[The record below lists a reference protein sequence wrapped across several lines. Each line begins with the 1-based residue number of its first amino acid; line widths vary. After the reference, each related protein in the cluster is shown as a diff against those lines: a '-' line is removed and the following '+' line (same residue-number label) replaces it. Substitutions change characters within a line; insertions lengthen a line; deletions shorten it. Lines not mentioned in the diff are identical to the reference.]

1 VWSLSW
7 GQTRWSSASSNEKGI
22 KDDVELRAQKE
33 ILAEQIREAMERKG
47 VSFSALA
54 SSMGTSRTVVYR
66 LLDPSDTG
74 GDARDALARCS
85 RARARAQGFA
95 GPRELT
101 GSPPSCPARHRGF
114 EPLTYGSGGTR
125 KYPESRGKSADRDG
139 LVTAIAGA
147 LSSAAAREPQ
157 ALSRCVEAL
166 GLVLGALIE
175 SAGEDVTGADDERG
189 CGDALPSRA

>member
-1 VWSLSW
+1 MSLV
-7 GQTRWSSASSNEKGI
+7 R
-22 KDDVELRAQKE
+22 DLRVHVPHGDPRITTETYRHLEPRYLRKE
-33 ILAEQIREAMERKG
+33 IDSLRFERAVEGESDEELAAEDAPRFAAQVLQRSPIGGLSPPPDAEEAEQL
-47 VSFSALA
+47 S
-54 SSMGTSRTVVYR
+54 
-66 LLDPSDTG
+66 LLTM
-74 GDARDALARCS
+74 
-85 RARARAQGFA
+85 
-95 GPRELT
+95 
-101 GSPPSCPARHRGF
+101 ARHRGF

-125 KYPESRGKSADRDG
+125 KYPESRAKSADRDG